1 MKSSARSALVFTSLV
16 SLSATAYVLPAWSI
30 LRRMGE
36 ARDDAGVSNL
46 RVDGAVAFFGPF
58 SRDAAAVLHLAARV
72 PDVQSEG
79 AILLKVP
86 GRCRME
92 AWGVDGSKV
101 AAVFSNGRKR
111 VEGPLLAPLAAAV
124 EATCPAVAIRS
135 SSTTEQRVAL
145 EHYLEALKIDIRH
158 PWLGRLGGQVAFV
171 LGAPGDLA
179 PQFWVYKDTF
189 EPARI
194 RWADGQQAIWEVGW
208 LDYRSPTT
216 GDLFPRIMEVYRNG
230 ELGLRFTALKADA
243 QARLSDKLY

>member
-1 MKSSARSALVFTSLV
+1 VKSSALSALAFAALV
-16 SLSATAYVLPAWSI
+16 SLSAMAYVLPGWSI

-36 ARDDAGVSNL
+36 ARDEAGVSSL
-46 RVDGAVAFFGPF
+46 RIDGTVSFFGPF
-58 SRDAAAVLHLAARV
+58 ARDAAAVLHLAARV

-79 AILLKVP
+79 AVLLKVP

-92 AWGVDGSKV
+92 AWGLDGSKV

-124 EATCPAVAIRS
+124 EATCPTVAIRS
-135 SSTTEQRVAL
+135 SSSAEQRVAL
-145 EHYLEALKIDIRH
+145 EHYLDALKIDFRH
-158 PWLGRLGGQVAFV
+158 PSLGRLGGQVAFV

-179 PQFWVYKDTF
+179 PQLWVYKDTF

-194 RWADGQQAIWEVGW
+194 RWADGQQAIWEVRW
-208 LDYRSPTT
+208 LDYRSPIT
-216 GDLFPRIMEVYRNG
+216 GDLFPRMMEVFRNG

-243 QARLSDKLY
+243 QVRISDKLY